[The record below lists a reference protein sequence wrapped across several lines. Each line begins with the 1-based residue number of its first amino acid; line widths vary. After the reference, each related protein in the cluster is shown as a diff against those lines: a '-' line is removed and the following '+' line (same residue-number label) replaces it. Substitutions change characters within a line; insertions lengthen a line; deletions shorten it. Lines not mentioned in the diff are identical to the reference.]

1 MSEAVIHVEVRLYG
15 AGGRPAERRVALPGG
30 SRIRD
35 LLGRLGI
42 PEAEVGVVL
51 VNREDAAFDRP
62 LQEGD
67 RVTLIPPIGGG

>member
-1 MSEAVIHVEVRLYG
+1 VIHVEVRLYG
-15 AGGRPAERRVALPGG
+15 AGGRPAEQRVALPEG

-35 LLGRLGI
+35 LLARLAL

-51 VNREDAAFDRP
+51 VNRGDASFDTP